1 MAKQELAQDVLCNT
15 DWMESDGEMRDVV
28 TDSRELAA
36 GLLFLLKEYYI
47 GSFDLNEDGIT
58 IKFKNDQ
65 QFSISVKERA

>member
-15 DWMESDGEMRDVV
+15 DWMESDGEMRDAV

-47 GSFDLNEDGIT
+47 GS
-58 IKFKNDQ
+58 
-65 QFSISVKERA
+65 

>member
-15 DWMESDGEMRDVV
+15 DWMESDGEMRDAV

-58 IKFKNDQ
+58 IKFKNNQ

>member
-1 MAKQELAQDVLCNT
+1 M
-15 DWMESDGEMRDVV
+15 
-28 TDSRELAA
+28 RELAA

-58 IKFKNDQ
+58 IKFKNNQ

>member
-1 MAKQELAQDVLCNT
+1 MAKQELAQDVLCST
-15 DWMESDGEMRDVV
+15 EWMESDGEMRDVV
-28 TDSRELAA
+28 TDSHELAA